1 MGPGLYQD
9 DVTCDIRTSYLDWL
23 RVGKTNLEATT
34 NLLEDEYDIWND
46 EEDGPLF
53 WFTLADTQ
61 WKYGKLLDEVKEQA
75 LYYIQNGKNLEL
87 K

>member
-1 MGPGLYQD
+1 M
-9 DVTCDIRTSYLDWL
+9 
-23 RVGKTNLEATT
+23 GKTNLEATT

-46 EEDGPLF
+46 GEDGPLF
-53 WFTLADTQ
+53 WFALEDTQ
-61 WKYGKLLDEVKEQA
+61 WKYAKLLDEVKEQA